1 MSGPRTVVQWPT
13 WSSPKKFGEP
23 WSIWIGRGD
32 EGVSAGNCRMNRLRP
47 SQEEPGSGST
57 TPVPVSD
64 VSAPACT
71 NGVWP
76 PLRPVSVAQ
85 NKPSTML
92 SSNVQSINLPMDCT
106 AWRFWTMRQ
115 LNGCSIPAP
124 KSGAAKQWIKELA
137 QKLNLQKFS
146 FVGKHCLAGKSWKTY
161 LEVTTVEASIPN
173 CTVQF
178 SKTFSCEL
186 LWRCDHWSATYNVE
200 FVTIVE

>member
-1 MSGPRTVVQWPT
+1 MTYVVLSQKVWRALVYMNWTRRRGRLCWELQDEPFATLPRRAWV
-13 WSSPKKFGEP
+13 
-23 WSIWIGRGD
+23 
-32 EGVSAGNCRMNRLRP
+32 RLNHP
-47 SQEEPGSGST
+47 L
-57 TPVPVSD
+57 PVSD

-92 SSNVQSINLPMDCT
+92 SSNVQSIDLPMDCT

-124 KSGAAKQWIKELA
+124 KSSAAKQWIKELA